1 MGECYNKSSTT
12 NRWLLPVGNC
22 LESFF
27 DLYIPAASVQRL
39 RFFNSYD
46 QTRYPKGLKVLLLF
60 LLLFESPLA
69 EGKFYRAVVV
79 VPDVSSD
86 ADW

>member
-1 MGECYNKSSTT
+1 M
-12 NRWLLPVGNC
+12 PVGNC
-22 LESFF
+22 LESVV
-27 DLYIPAASVQRL
+27 DLYIPAASVQCL

-46 QTRYPKGLKVLLLF
+46 QSRYPKLLKVLLLF

-69 EGKFYRAVVV
+69 EAKFYRVVV
-79 VPDVSSD
+79 VAPDVSSD